1 MNIIDP
7 KEIEGERRKRKISQ
21 KKMAGKL
28 EMSMTKYRAIEKNK
42 DCAVSIAKKI
52 TIMFSK

>member
-21 KKMAGKL
+21 QKMADKL
-28 EMSMTKYRAIEKNK
+28 EMSRSKYISIEKRG
-42 DCAVSIAKKI
+42 DCAVSIAQKI
-52 TIMFSK
+52 TDIFSK

>member
-21 KKMAGKL
+21 QKMAGKL
-28 EMSMTKYRAIEKNK
+28 EMSMTKYRAIEKRG

-52 TIMFSK
+52 TVMFSK